1 MATFR
6 VPRTSLCYYSPM
18 RRSLHIY
25 SKPRQWDA
33 AIRRELASW
42 WYMALFGA
50 SALVIALS
58 PSSHGRAGVAA
69 IAGHIYTST
78 WRVLPWFTIATTL
91 FSLVLIRIVLV
102 TALSYGL
109 SQYALEMMVRVLV
122 LELIPLGAALFVAL
136 RAGLAFNAGANLPVV
151 RAEQRNEPVNFHHGV
166 VPEVIAS
173 AFSVLSL
180 AMVSSAIVLVLAY
193 LNVYG
198 VSPWG
203 LMDYTRTVGRIFDP
217 VVTAGFALKTI
228 LFGLAVAVIPMA
240 AMLELS
246 RQESGKRPSASS
258 TVQPGA
264 MRLFFVLLLIEAG
277 SLAVKYI

>member
-1 MATFR
+1 
-6 VPRTSLCYYSPM
+6 M
-18 RRSLHIY
+18 RQSLHLY
-25 SKPRQWDA
+25 SRPREWDA
-33 AIRRELASW
+33 AFRRELASW

-50 SALVIALS
+50 TALVIALS
-58 PSSHGRAGVAA
+58 PSSINRANLVA
-69 IAGHIYTST
+69 IARHIYTST
-78 WRVLPWFTIATTL
+78 WSVLPWFTLATAL

-102 TALSYGL
+102 TAQSYGL

-136 RAGLAFNAGANLPVV
+136 RAGLAFNAGDAPPV
-151 RAEQRNEPVNFHHGV
+151 ASMQQPNEPVNFHLGV

-180 AMVSSAIVLVLAY
+180 AMVSSTIVLVLAY

-198 VSPWG
+198 LSPWG
-203 LMDYTRTVGRIFDP
+203 LVDYTRTVGRIFDP
-217 VVTAGFALKTI
+217 AITIGFALKTI

-246 RQESGKRPSASS
+246 RQETGARFANSS

-264 MRLFFVLLLIEAG
+264 MRLFFTLLLIEAG

>member
-1 MATFR
+1 
-6 VPRTSLCYYSPM
+6 M
-18 RRSLHIY
+18 RPSLHIY
-25 SKPRQWDA
+25 SRPRQWDA
-33 AIRRELASW
+33 AFRRELASW
-42 WYMALFGA
+42 WYTALFGA
-50 SALVIALS
+50 SALVIAFS
-58 PSSHGRAGVAA
+58 PSSFNRAHLVA
-69 IAGHIYTST
+69 IARHIYTST
-78 WRVLPWFTIATTL
+78 WPVLPWFTLASAL

-136 RAGLAFNAGANLPVV
+136 RAGLAFNAGAALPVFV
-151 RAEQRNEPVNFHHGV
+151 AGRSNEAVSSAANFHHDV

-180 AMVSSAIVLVLAY
+180 AMVSSAIVLALAY

-198 VSPWG
+198 LSPWG
-203 LMDYTRTVGRIFDP
+203 LVDYTRTVGRVFDP

-240 AMLELS
+240 AVFELS
-246 RQESGKRPSASS
+246 RKKGGTRSTASS

-264 MRLFFVLLLIEAG
+264 MRLFFILLLIETG

>member
-1 MATFR
+1 
-6 VPRTSLCYYSPM
+6 M
-18 RRSLHIY
+18 RRSLPLY
-25 SKPRQWDA
+25 SKPRQWNV

-42 WYMALFGA
+42 WYLALFGA
-50 SALVIALS
+50 SALVIAFS
-58 PSSHGRAGVAA
+58 PSAHSRANLAA
-69 IAGHIYTST
+69 TARHIYTST
-78 WRVLPWFTIATTL
+78 WRVLPWFTMVSAL

-136 RAGLAFNAGANLPVV
+136 RAGLAFNAEVAASAAPQGRANAPVD
-151 RAEQRNEPVNFHHGV
+151 FHNGV

-198 VSPWG
+198 LSPWG
-203 LMDYTRTVGRIFDP
+203 LADYTRTVGRIFDP
-217 VVTAGFALKTI
+217 VVTIGFALKTVF
-228 LFGLAVAVIPMA
+228 FGLAVAVIPMA

-246 RQESGKRPSASS
+246 RKKSATHLAAVSA
-258 TVQPGA
+258 VQPGA
-264 MRLFFVLLLIEAG
+264 MRLFFILLLIEAG

>member
-1 MATFR
+1 
-6 VPRTSLCYYSPM
+6 M
-18 RRSLHIY
+18 RRSLDIY

-42 WYMALFGA
+42 WFMALFGA
-50 SALVIALS
+50 SALVIALT
-58 PSSHGRAGVAA
+58 PSAHSRANLVA
-69 IAGHIYTST
+69 IARHIYTST
-78 WRVLPWFTIATTL
+78 WSVLPWFTIASAL
-91 FSLVLIRIVLV
+91 VSLVLIRIVLV

-122 LELIPLGAALFVAL
+122 LELIPLSAAMFVAL
-136 RAGLAFNAGANLPVV
+136 RAAFVFNAGSAVLALQAGKPKNPVDF
-151 RAEQRNEPVNFHHGV
+151 QNGV
-166 VPEVIAS
+166 VPEVVAS

-198 VSPWG
+198 LSPWG
-203 LMDYTRTVGRIFDP
+203 LVDYTRTVGRIFDP
-217 VVTAGFALKTI
+217 IVTTSFALKTI

-246 RQESGKRPSASS
+246 RGNGSTRAAALS

-264 MRLFFVLLLIEAG
+264 MRLFFILLLIEAG

>member
-1 MATFR
+1 
-6 VPRTSLCYYSPM
+6 
-18 RRSLHIY
+18 
-25 SKPRQWDA
+25 
-33 AIRRELASW
+33 
-42 WYMALFGA
+42 MALFGA
-50 SALVIALS
+50 TALVIALS
-58 PSSHGRAGVAA
+58 PSSFNRASLVAMA
-69 IAGHIYTST
+69 RHIYTST
-78 WRVLPWFTIATTL
+78 WRVLPWFTMASAL
-91 FSLVLIRIVLV
+91 FSLVLIRIVLA

-122 LELIPLGAALFVAL
+122 LELIPLSAALFVAL
-136 RAGLAFNAGANLPVV
+136 RAGLAFNTGDVLPVV
-151 RAEQRNEPVNFHHGV
+151 RTGWPDEPANFHHGV

-198 VSPWG
+198 LSPWG
-203 LMDYTRTVGRIFDP
+203 LVDYTRTVGRVFDP

-228 LFGLAVAVIPMA
+228 LFGLAVAVVPMA

-246 RQESGKRPSASS
+246 RQEGGTHSAASS

-264 MRLFFVLLLIEAG
+264 MRLFFILLLIEAG